1 MELFIFVF
9 ISVLAN
15 MKLSISPD
23 RTLITIQIIL
33 IMKHIDFKQDGNDK
47 NCPIKLP

>member
-1 MELFIFVF
+1 MELSIFVF

-15 MKLSISPD
+15 MKLSTSPD
-23 RTLITIQIIL
+23 RTLTTIQ
-33 IMKHIDFKQDGNDK
+33 IMKHIDFKHDGNDK